1 MWRLDMMEPPQ
12 KGVIS
17 PGDTRPT
24 CVGCWCWIHIHYS
37 HTTVLCLTCHGY
49 SFTSVSTPPT
59 ILARLLAWPQL
70 QVLLLLLE
78 VVAAVG
84 VVLII
89 GYIYHNNTYSTCSC
103 CSIGSVGGG
112 RGYRSCDYR
121 WWRCGGVWKC
131 KKYDSSNLI
140 FLKLKNGSRK
150 GKGLTLLLF

>member
-1 MWRLDMMEPPQ
+1 MWRLVMMEPPQ

-24 CVGCWCWIHIHYS
+24 YVGCWIHIH
-37 HTTVLCLTCHGY
+37 TLTVLCLTCHGY

-84 VVLII
+84 VVVIVLVLEVVVAVE
-89 GYIYHNNTYSTCSC
+89 NVVAAAT
-103 CSIGSVGGG
+103 VGGDVVVSG
-112 RGYRSCDYR
+112 NVRM
-121 WWRCGGVWKC
+121 
-131 KKYDSSNLI
+131 
-140 FLKLKNGSRK
+140 
-150 GKGLTLLLF
+150 